1 MCGLSLIDRLFKPR
15 SRRHRFVSSD
25 MTDADVSEKI
35 SLHTIEEAEDTPH
48 EPQMPWREKL
58 AEFLK
63 TNKVQYVIIALVV
76 LDSLIVVF
84 EMLID
89 LEIIVIPE
97 NGQVET
103 HVNATHHTN
112 HTADWYEMGVYN
124 ETENHGHSRRMTR
137 STENHSEDKYV
148 HITDTNAADNPVYIN
163 SSNDTRHHVLHH
175 PHHHSNKEIVEH
187 SLHYASLTI
196 LAIFVVEVIC
206 KIIAEG
212 THLLK
217 HKAEVFDA
225 IIVLVSFSMDIAFS
239 FVSVTSAA
247 KDAAGLMVLLRLWRI
262 TRIINGVIMSV
273 KLDADKKINEQKI
286 ARAKAEEEVGRLKRQ
301 VDTLHSEMKILRD
314 RLKQY
319 ESDGDVRR
327 APCGRIEVA
336 ADIQNCD
343 DGT

>member
-25 MTDADVSEKI
+25 MADADVSEKI
-35 SLHTIEEAEDTPH
+35 SLHTIEEAEDALH
-48 EPQMPWREKL
+48 EPQIPWRERL

-63 TNKVQYVIIALVV
+63 TNKVQYAIIALVV

-89 LEIIVIPE
+89 LEIIIIPE
-97 NGQVET
+97 NDPVET
-103 HVNATHHTN
+103 HINATHTN
-112 HTADWYEMGVYN
+112 RTADWYEMGVYN
-124 ETENHGHSRRMTR
+124 ETEHHGHSRRITR
-137 STENHSEDKYV
+137 STEHHSEDKYV
-148 HITDTNAADNPVYIN
+148 HIVDTNATDNPFYISTN
-163 SSNDTRHHVLHH
+163 ETQHHVHH
-175 PHHHSNKEIVEH
+175 QHHHHSNKEIVEH

-196 LAIFVVEVIC
+196 LAIFVVEVVC

-247 KDAAGLMVLLRLWRI
+247 RDAAGLMVLLRLWRI

-273 KLDADKKINEQKI
+273 KLDADKKINEQKV
-286 ARAKAEEEVGRLKRQ
+286 ARAKAEEEVVRLKRQ
-301 VDTLHSEMKILRD
+301 VDTLQTEVKKLRD

-327 APCGRIEVA
+327 ATCDKIEVS
-336 ADIQNCD
+336 ADIQNCGE
-343 DGT
+343 GT